1 MSLKKLKIL
10 WPNGNS
16 VDLTLLENPLAD
28 YYYRCIMRLK
38 NIELQFGPRQN
49 PLDNTYTENNLIEK
63 LINDFKDVGVSI
75 NSQKLKTQN
84 YLNQLHDL
92 YFNNFNKSKNPKK
105 WLEIHDLIHLLEKD
119 NEDRNCIWFDYKE
132 KAGPLIKKF
141 DRKFLK
147 YVTTTV
153 KKGYCYFS
161 EHELGKSPYKYWQDG
176 EPNDLK
182 NICRLVRPWLFLRPV
197 LNVAIKDFTDKKYDD
212 PNFLIWF
219 KEFKD
224 DWCKHWDLEDGRSWK
239 PAAYIPVGHISDIDY
254 LIDRFSNNEYPNKII
269 NL

>member
-1 MSLKKLKIL
+1 M
-10 WPNGNS
+10 
-16 VDLTLLENPLAD
+16 LTGLRSKRHD
-28 YYYRCIMRLK
+28 
-38 NIELQFGPRQN
+38 
-49 PLDNTYTENNLIEK
+49 DN
-63 LINDFKDVGVSI
+63 
-75 NSQKLKTQN
+75 
-84 YLNQLHDL
+84 
-92 YFNNFNKSKNPKK
+92 
-105 WLEIHDLIHLLEKD
+105 
-119 NEDRNCIWFDYKE
+119 
-132 KAGPLIKKF
+132 
-141 DRKFLK
+141 
-147 YVTTTV
+147 
-153 KKGYCYFS
+153 
-161 EHELGKSPYKYWQDG
+161 QDG